1 MKNFLLA
8 NQKWV
13 LALVLALGLSFSQA
27 QPAKAQLDLW
37 GDELTGTNNIGL
49 NSFTDLGLCNR
60 DPRRIAASIIQIVL
74 GFLGVIA
81 VCLILFGGFKW
92 MTAAGDDGK
101 VEEAQ
106 DLIKAGVIGLLIILA
121 AFSISVFVINALIK
135 GTGGSGDMI
144 QQN

>member
-49 NSFTDLGLCNR
+49 NSFTDLGLGNR